1 MKIDLQSAEE
11 EPPHD
16 TSASSGSSGSS
27 GNYRKEWRQRR
38 SDFLGFDVKPV
49 EDDAREMA
57 AIVPPP
63 SLKSLLRS
71 GGALDGFRTADL
83 PGMADWQQPPPSGE
97 EEELARQER
106 RIIETLE
113 EEEQSRKKSALE
125 APEVADESHDGSAD
139 FELTAEIDQLAREW
153 QATTNA
159 SSRKQDPVSS
169 QFNSAS
175 VHPSIQQQ
183 VTAVPAELVRSASS
197 KETGYPAPPSAAGYL
212 PPASPSKSRST
223 LSAAPKSRLH
233 DGESW
238 MAKRKAAVEG
248 GRKEKDV
255 SRHWLIQEAEQ
266 RRIDA
271 ANQRHQF
278 ASPLSGTSSTATP
291 PSNDPTNDN
300 W

>member
-1 MKIDLQSAEE
+1 
-11 EPPHD
+11 
-16 TSASSGSSGSS
+16 
-27 GNYRKEWRQRR
+27 
-38 SDFLGFDVKPV
+38 
-49 EDDAREMA
+49 MA

-71 GGALDGFRTADL
+71 GGALDGFRTSDL
-83 PGMADWQQPPPSGE
+83 PGMADWEPPSGE

-113 EEEQSRKKSALE
+113 EEEQKKKKIEQNELE
-125 APEVADESHDGSAD
+125 APVAPEVPAGSLDGSAD
-139 FELTAEIDQLAREW
+139 FEMTAEIDQLAREW

-159 SSRKQDPVSS
+159 SGRKQEPSK
-169 QFNSAS
+169 FNSAFHPVDS
-175 VHPSIQQQ
+175 VVVDSTQHQ
-183 VTAVPAELVRSASS
+183 VAATPAELVRSASN
-197 KETGYPAPPSAAGYL
+197 KETGYSPPSAGYL
-212 PPASPSKSRST
+212 PPASPSKNRST
-223 LSAAPKSRLH
+223 LSAAPKPRLH

-238 MAKRKAAVEG
+238 MAKRKLAVEG

-291 PSNDPTNDN
+291 PNDPTSDN